1 MKRGLQE
8 LSPYAGWILLSLVF
22 AAVSVVATLMVPIYI
37 GNAVDKILGKN
48 QTDFAAL
55 YVILKKMAAMILAGA
70 FAQYLMSRCNNYICY
85 SFTKEVRRR
94 AFEKTLRVPLKKIDS
109 GSEGDFVSRI
119 ITDADAMS
127 DGLLL
132 GFNQF
137 FTGMLTIVGTIVFM
151 MKINV
156 IIALVVVAL
165 TPLSFFFAK
174 FVAEKTKTYFN
185 AQAIARADLTEHI
198 REGVS
203 QMDLLR
209 YFDSIEENRD
219 EFYRQNTV
227 LNDNAFRATFYSSV
241 TNPGT
246 RFINSLIYAG
256 VIVAGS
262 FVALRGGI
270 SIGALTT
277 FLGYAREYSKP
288 FNEVTGVITE
298 MQNAYVCGKRLFD
311 LIDAETVEDEG
322 TEAIQNPGQIEFKNV
337 CFSYTKEKPLIEDLN
352 LIVEPGQR
360 VAIVGP
366 TGAGKTTFINL
377 LMRFYETTSGGI
389 YVDGVDIKDVPRAK
403 LRENFGMVL
412 QETWLKED
420 TIFNNLKMAKQDAT
434 REEVI
439 EAAKAAYA
447 HDFIRKMP
455 KGYDTVLHGEG
466 DNLSGGQRQLLCIA
480 RLMLAHPPMLILD
493 EATSSI
499 DTRTE
504 MKIQSAFGK
513 IMEGRTTFIVAHRL
527 STILDADIILY
538 MENGKVMEQGSHG
551 ELLAKKGRYA
561 ALYNSQFL

>member
-1 MKRGLQE
+1 MKRGLKE
-8 LSPYAGWILLSLVF
+8 LSPFMGWILLSLVF
-22 AAVSVVATLMVPIYI
+22 AGVSVVASLMVPIYI
-37 GNAVDKILGKN
+37 GNAVDTIIGPN
-48 QTDFAAL
+48 QTDFAGL
-55 YVILKKMAAMILAGA
+55 YGILKKMAAMIVAGA

-85 SFTKEVRRR
+85 NFTKEVRRR
-94 AFEKTLRVPLKKIDS
+94 AFEKTLRIPLKKIDG

-137 FTGMLTIVGTIVFM
+137 FTGVLTIVGTIVFM
-151 MKINV
+151 MRINV
-156 IIALVVVAL
+156 VIALVVVAL

-174 FVAEKTKTYFN
+174 FVAGKTKTYFN

-203 QMDLLR
+203 QQDLLR
-209 YFDSIEENRD
+209 YFDSIEENRQ
-219 EFYRQNTV
+219 EFSAQNDV

-262 FVALRGGI
+262 FVALSGGI

-298 MQNAYVCGKRLFD
+298 MQNAYVCGKRLFA
-311 LIDAETVEDEG
+311 LIDAKEVEDGGKGE
-322 TEAIQNPGQIEFKNV
+322 IQNPGRIEFKDV
-337 CFSYTKEKPLIEDLN
+337 FFSYTEEVPLIEHLN
-352 LIVEPGQR
+352 LCVKPGQR

-377 LMRFYETTSGGI
+377 LMRFYETNSGGI
-389 YVDGVDIKDVPRAK
+389 YVDGVNIKDVPRSN

-420 TIFNNLKMAKQDAT
+420 TIFNNLKMAKPDAT
-434 REEVI
+434 KEEVMA
-439 EAAKAAYA
+439 AAKAAYA

-504 MKIQSAFGK
+504 MKIQSAFHK

-538 MENGKVMEQGSHG
+538 MENGKVLEQGSHA
-551 ELLAKKGRYA
+551 ELLAQNGRYA
-561 ALYNSQFL
+561 ALYNSQFI

>member
-1 MKRGLQE
+1 MKRGLKE
-8 LSPYAGWILLSLVF
+8 LSPFMGWILLSLVF
-22 AAVSVVATLMVPIYI
+22 AGVSVVASLMVPIYI
-37 GNAVDKILGKN
+37 GNAVDTIIGPN
-48 QTDFAAL
+48 QTDFAGL
-55 YVILKKMAAMILAGA
+55 YGILKKMAAMIVAGA

-85 SFTKEVRRR
+85 NFTKEVRRR
-94 AFEKTLRVPLKKIDS
+94 AFEKTLRIPLKKIDG

-137 FTGMLTIVGTIVFM
+137 FTGVLTIVGTIVFM
-151 MKINV
+151 MRINV
-156 IIALVVVAL
+156 VIALVVVAL

-174 FVAEKTKTYFN
+174 FVAGKTKTYFN

-203 QMDLLR
+203 QQDLLR
-209 YFDSIEENRD
+209 YFDSIEENRQ
-219 EFYRQNTV
+219 EFSAQNDV

-262 FVALRGGI
+262 FVALSGGI

-298 MQNAYVCGKRLFD
+298 MQNAYVCGKRLFA
-311 LIDAETVEDEG
+311 LIDAKEVEDGGKGE
-322 TEAIQNPGQIEFKNV
+322 IQNPGRIEFKDV
-337 CFSYTKEKPLIEDLN
+337 FFSYTEEVPLIEHLN
-352 LIVEPGQR
+352 LCVKPGQR

-377 LMRFYETTSGGI
+377 LMRFYETNSGGI
-389 YVDGVDIKDVPRAK
+389 YVDGVNIKDVPRSN

-420 TIFNNLKMAKQDAT
+420 TIFNNLKMAKPDAT
-434 REEVI
+434 KEEVMA
-439 EAAKAAYA
+439 AAKAAYA

-504 MKIQSAFGK
+504 MKIQSAFHK

-538 MENGKVMEQGSHG
+538 MENGKVLEQGSHA
-551 ELLAKKGRYA
+551 ELLTQNGRYA
-561 ALYNSQFL
+561 ALYNSQFI